1 MRRERAPRDLRGSST
16 PAAVLAAVLA
26 LCAAASASAA
36 PAPAPYSQ
44 NLQIPPELPPLGSS
58 RPTPVFFS
66 SSTVTIFPPQMGDK
80 LFAIDVYV
88 NSAHRD
94 DRLAADA
101 TFDATSSWSP
111 KLEIENAFDFVTGGE
126 GAAFFTLSV
135 GPPTWVSA
143 AAAAAAGLAP
153 NANATAN
160 TWVTGTTRYRFRVA
174 FEPDLRDFPADSIPT
189 GFTVRSSAW
198 PEDSLQFLAAPGAD
212 QTVIPDENP
221 PGWTVVR
228 PGASVSRKTVK
239 ALGVP
244 FSIVTVSFT
253 LSRIPRFYMSKFYT
267 SIFLLV
273 GMALVSPFMRG
284 DDKMRVGVVHF
295 VITCLI
301 AWQILLAIDDN
312 ARLPA
317 TRWFSRLE
325 MLMNVAYAAVFAVYV
340 WNALRYGWFKSLS
353 NLMGKISK
361 RDGSEYVTVGV
372 AHSHHS
378 KMLSRHR
385 HEPGHEHAG
394 AGAEGGPSSNAGG
407 SVVAGE
413 PQPATASHAVAP
425 EDRNRLSALFFHSRG
440 FILFGVRGS
449 WEHLS
454 AHRKLDL
461 IAASTIAVVGL
472 AVAAAVLTV

>member
-1 MRRERAPRDLRGSST
+1 MRFLSQTPRGLSGASCPVS
-16 PAAVLAAVLA
+16 ALAAVLA
-26 LCAAASASAA
+26 LGAAASASAA
-36 PAPAPYSQ
+36 AAPALYSQ
-44 NLQIPPELPPLGSS
+44 NLQIARELPPLGSS

-66 SSTVTIFPPQMGDK
+66 SSTVTVFPPQMGDK

-94 DRLAADA
+94 DRLKADE
-101 TFDATSSWSP
+101 TFDAASSWSP
-111 KLEIENAFDFVTGGE
+111 ALEIENAFEFVTGGE
-126 GAAFFTLSV
+126 GTAFFTLSV
-135 GPPTWVSA
+135 GPPPWVSA

-160 TWVTGTTRYRFRVA
+160 TWVTGTTRFRFRVS
-174 FEPDLRDFPADSIPT
+174 FEPDLREFPADSIPT
-189 GFTVRSSAW
+189 GFTVRSLDW

-221 PGWTVVR
+221 PGWTV
-228 PGASVSRKTVK
+228 ASPSAAVARKTVT
-239 ALGVP
+239 ASGVP

-253 LSRIPRFYMSKFYT
+253 LKRIPRFYMSKFYT

-325 MLMNVAYAAVFAVYV
+325 LLMNVAYAAVFAVYV

-372 AHSHHS
+372 AHNHHS
-378 KMLSRHR
+378 KMQARHG
-385 HEPGHEHAG
+385 HKPGHEHAG
-394 AGAEGGPSSNAGG
+394 AAAEGGPSAGL
-407 SVVAGE
+407 VVAEAPE
-413 PQPATASHAVAP
+413 PVATSHAVAP
-425 EDRNRLSALFFHSRG
+425 EDRNRLGALFFHSRG

-454 AHRKLDL
+454 AHRKLDI
-461 IAASTIAVVGL
+461 IAASSIAVVGL
-472 AVAAAVLTV
+472 AVAAAVLTMT